1 MRLACLLLLVIVAAV
16 AAKKP
21 TPPPPP
27 PPQPTQAPPAPPGS
41 KFPPYICFQL
51 PENWCNTFNLTLDK
65 FDSVGNAYYYGA
77 CAVHLDQLLIPPT
90 AGVDTDCFDDQPEDV
105 LYGMYYQATNT
116 FTVKCASHL
125 SHR

>member
-1 MRLACLLLLVIVAAV
+1 MRLACLLLLLALVAAV

-27 PPQPTQAPPAPPGS
+27 TPPAPSPVPPAPPGS

-77 CAVHLDQLLIPPT
+77 SPSC
-90 AGVDTDCFDDQPEDV
+90 
-105 LYGMYYQATNT
+105 
-116 FTVKCASHL
+116 S
-125 SHR
+125 